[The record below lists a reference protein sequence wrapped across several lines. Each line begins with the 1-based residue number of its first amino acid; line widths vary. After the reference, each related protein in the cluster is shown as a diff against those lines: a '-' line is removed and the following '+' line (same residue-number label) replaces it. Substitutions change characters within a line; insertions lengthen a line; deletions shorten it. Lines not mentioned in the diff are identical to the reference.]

1 MFHDIHHP
9 SFPLVK
15 PVRTFLPVCITFVL
29 AAVVA
34 PESHGQITPR
44 SRSVRQSEQVARANW
59 QPTRSQSSSRSA
71 PSPQNSLRAASLSA
85 ENGQAESARS
95 ADVRTVQAVAE
106 SIPVP
111 TPDQAISIIQNQPS
125 ASAPQRVF
133 RSGEVIQ
140 EGEDIMDG
148 QVIINGRVIRDGDVI
163 MESDLHM
170 GSEVSLA
177 PVYGDSGVT
186 AGCDC
191 GDTLCVGCDSSEA
204 CDSCGESCCGELC
217 GKEAWRPCITLC
229 LPQDG
234 WATFEAIAWAQD
246 GMYLP
251 PLVTTSVNPNVTRNQ
266 AGVLTDPTTR
276 VLLGDENFLSDG
288 TDGGRFRVGVWL
300 DRCHT
305 WGLGGELFNLS
316 SQSDSF
322 TATSSGSPVL
332 ARPFFN
338 TQTGVEDSELI
349 AFPNVIA
356 GTVNATVTSKFQG
369 GGFHV
374 HRLRRTEEGCKKW
387 LFCGCPE
394 HFCSRTE
401 ALFGYRY
408 LQLEDGVFI
417 GESLLSNDVN
427 NPGAFEIAD
436 RFDTKNQ
443 FNGIDLGIK
452 SRHTRGYWTFD
463 GLVRLAIGNTRQTVK
478 INGQSTIND
487 PSSVP
492 AVQAFP
498 AGFLALRSNIGE
510 YRQNQF
516 AVVPEFG
523 LTCGYQLTDHIRLT
537 VGYTGIYWSNVVRPG
552 QHMSRDI
559 NPNLL
564 PPVANPTTGT
574 NRPGFAFDT
583 TDYWAQGINLG
594 GEYRW

>member
-15 PVRTFLPVCITFVL
+15 PVRTFLPLCITFVL

-34 PESHGQITPR
+34 TESQAQITPR
-44 SRSVRQSEQVARANW
+44 GRSVRQNEQVARANW
-59 QPTRSQSSSRSA
+59 QPTRSQSVNGSTS
-71 PSPQNSLRAASLSA
+71 SPQNSLRAASTS
-85 ENGQAESARS
+85 NGTTSGTDGS
-95 ADVRTVQAVAE
+95 ADVRTVQAIAE
-106 SIPVP
+106 NIPVP
-111 TPDQAISIIQNQPS
+111 TPDQSISIIQSRPS
-125 ASAPQRVF
+125 SNATQRIV
-133 RSGEVIQ
+133 RPGDIVQEGEVI
-140 EGEDIMDG
+140 MDG
-148 QVIINGRVIRDGDVI
+148 EVIVDGRVIRNGDVI
-163 MESDLHM
+163 MEGD
-170 GSEVSLA
+170 VNLA
-177 PVYGDSGVT
+177 PMYGDVT
-186 AGCDC
+186 SAEGCDC
-191 GDTLCVGCDSSEA
+191 GDTLCVGGCDSSGA

-217 GKEAWRPCITLC
+217 GTEAWRPCITLC

-234 WATFEAIAWAQD
+234 WATFEAIGWAQD
-246 GMYLP
+246 GMYVP
-251 PLVTTSVNPNVTRNQ
+251 PLVTTSVNPSVTRDQ

-276 VLLGDENFLSDG
+276 VLLGGENVLSDG
-288 TDGGRFRVGVWL
+288 TDGGRLRFGVWL

-305 WGLGGELFNLS
+305 WGLGAEFFNLS
-316 SQSDSF
+316 SQSEDFS
-322 TATSSGSPVL
+322 ASSPGSPVL

-338 TQTGVEDSELI
+338 TRTGVEDSELV

-356 GTVNATVTSKFQG
+356 GNVNASFTSTFQG

-401 ALFGYRY
+401 ALVGYRY

-417 GESLLSNDVN
+417 GESLLSRDVN

-436 RFDTKNQ
+436 RFNTKNQ
-443 FNGIDLGIK
+443 FNGIDIGIK
-452 SRHTRGYWTFD
+452 SRHTRGYWTLD
-463 GLVRLAIGNTRQTVK
+463 GLVRLAVGNTRQTVQ
-478 INGQSTIND
+478 ISGQSTIND

-492 AVQAFP
+492 AIQSFP
-498 AGFLALRSNIGE
+498 AGFLALGSNSGE
-510 YRQNQF
+510 YSQNQF

-523 LTCGYQLTDHIRLT
+523 LACGYQLTEHIRLT

-564 PPVANPTTGT
+564 PPVATPTTGAR
-574 NRPGFAFDT
+574 RPAFEFDT
-583 TDYWAQGINLG
+583 IDYWAQGINLG